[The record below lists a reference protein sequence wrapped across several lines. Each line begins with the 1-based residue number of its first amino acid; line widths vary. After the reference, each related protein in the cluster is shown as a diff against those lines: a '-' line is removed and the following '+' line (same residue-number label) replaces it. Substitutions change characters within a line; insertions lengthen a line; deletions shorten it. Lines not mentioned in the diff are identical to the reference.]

1 MHDANNCCIVH
12 GETIHNASYYR
23 RHGTRSRL
31 DPYFVHE
38 RSFGKDESMD
48 DFQNL
53 INANESQISVHLPS
67 LNSPLKSSFNNPY
80 TNNLCEFPHADYD
93 PFVLRNQNSLNDNL
107 LSRQIERQEKC
118 IIMGVKQDSSAPV
131 QCKDR
136 PACQQ
141 PNAANPQHSESTN
154 NQSFYHDD
162 LHSSSLTIQDNVY
175 LGSLQDRSRQ
185 HWVYH
190 DLENSQTC
198 APISSKQLLRT
209 SVVRTQHTESYLNSL
224 EQNGRD
230 ASDGSDDYSIFHQC
244 RLDQVRRLTP
254 KPSPPPKPALDF
266 RPALTRRDDL
276 QDRRIP
282 SAPWTHADSSLAP
295 VGGDQGAVGVRR
307 SKAPPL
313 RSALRAGGP
322 VRGNASASATM
333 TETAQEQ
340 AALRTAFRDMV
351 RRRRDVARNWLCEQK
366 LASAR
371 LRSDDRSGGPGGSGT
386 RYHAVEATGT
396 ASGSLRT
403 GEPPAGSDG
412 GGGDREAESRR
423 WRLQSEVVGKGEVA
437 GPAPAGKGP
446 ADEEQEGE
454 GEEEEEEQD
463 LPPCACAPFG
473 RPAAPFIAGQGKARA
488 RGLLERVVRTV
499 STAVRG

>member
-1 MHDANNCCIVH
+1 MSLMSGDVNQRPYICYGLCGLTKILSMSRTTRTPAVSPPRKGSSGKMHDANNCCIVH

-80 TNNLCEFPHADYD
+80 TKNRCEYPHADYD
-93 PFVLRNQNSLNDNL
+93 PFVERNQNSLNDNL

-118 IIMGVKQDSSAPV
+118 IMMGVKQDSSAPV

-136 PACQQ
+136 PVSQQ
-141 PNAANPQHSESTN
+141 PNAANPQHSESTD
-154 NQSFYHDD
+154 NQSFYHDYFFKND
-162 LHSSSLTIQDNVY
+162 LHSSSLTIQDNVSSR
-175 LGSLQDRSRQ
+175 SLQDRARQ

-190 DLENSQTC
+190 DLEYSQTY
-198 APISSKQLLRT
+198 APISSKQFLRT

-224 EQNGRD
+224 EQDGWD

-244 RLDQVRRLTP
+244 RSDQVRRLTP

-295 VGGDQGAVGVRR
+295 VG
-307 SKAPPL
+307 AP
-313 RSALRAGGP
+313 
-322 VRGNASASATM
+322 
-333 TETAQEQ
+333 
-340 AALRTAFRDMV
+340 
-351 RRRRDVARNWLCEQK
+351 W
-366 LASAR
+366 
-371 LRSDDRSGGPGGSGT
+371 GS
-386 RYHAVEATGT
+386 VEA
-396 ASGSLRT
+396 R
-403 GEPPAGSDG
+403 PPRCARHS
-412 GGGDREAESRR
+412 
-423 WRLQSEVVGKGEVA
+423 
-437 GPAPAGKGP
+437 APAGQSAGMH
-446 ADEEQEGE
+446 
-454 GEEEEEEQD
+454 
-463 LPPCACAPFG
+463 
-473 RPAAPFIAGQGKARA
+473 RPQPR
-488 RGLLERVVRTV
+488 
-499 STAVRG
+499 

>member
-1 MHDANNCCIVH
+1 
-12 GETIHNASYYR
+12 
-23 RHGTRSRL
+23 
-31 DPYFVHE
+31 
-38 RSFGKDESMD
+38 
-48 DFQNL
+48 
-53 INANESQISVHLPS
+53 
-67 LNSPLKSSFNNPY
+67 
-80 TNNLCEFPHADYD
+80 
-93 PFVLRNQNSLNDNL
+93 
-107 LSRQIERQEKC
+107 
-118 IIMGVKQDSSAPV
+118 
-131 QCKDR
+131 
-136 PACQQ
+136 
-141 PNAANPQHSESTN
+141 
-154 NQSFYHDD
+154 
-162 LHSSSLTIQDNVY
+162 
-175 LGSLQDRSRQ
+175 
-185 HWVYH
+185 
-190 DLENSQTC
+190 
-198 APISSKQLLRT
+198 
-209 SVVRTQHTESYLNSL
+209 
-224 EQNGRD
+224 
-230 ASDGSDDYSIFHQC
+230 
-244 RLDQVRRLTP
+244 
-254 KPSPPPKPALDF
+254 
-266 RPALTRRDDL
+266 
-276 QDRRIP
+276 
-282 SAPWTHADSSLAP
+282 
-295 VGGDQGAVGVRR
+295 
-307 SKAPPL
+307 
-313 RSALRAGGP
+313 
-322 VRGNASASATM
+322 M

-340 AALRTAFRDMV
+340 AALGTAFRDMV